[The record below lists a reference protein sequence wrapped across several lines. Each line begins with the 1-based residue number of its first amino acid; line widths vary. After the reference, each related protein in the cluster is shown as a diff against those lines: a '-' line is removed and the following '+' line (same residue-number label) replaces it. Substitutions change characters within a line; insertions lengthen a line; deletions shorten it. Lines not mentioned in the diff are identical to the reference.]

1 MLIEEERKVI
11 NNLLLAVFMLVT
23 GLFYVC
29 WLPLIRIVYIGITA
43 GKEELTDEEKYLNAI
58 DSYSCKL

>member
-23 GLFYVC
+23 GLFYIC
-29 WLPLIRIVYIGITA
+29 WLPLLRIVYIGITV
-43 GKEELTDEEKYLNAI
+43 GREELTDEEKYLNAI